1 MPNYELIIERRQ
13 PSCGG
18 KAPTRCEVLSVT
30 TDDPMAFV
38 QEKEPGAQLE
48 LLQNEGGVVQIRAEG
63 GDGLWVNYEFTED

>member
-48 LLQNEGGVVQIRAEG
+48 LLQNEGGVVLIQADSNG
-63 GDGLWVNYEFTED
+63 MWVKYEFTED